1 MKPLS
6 RHTFAL
12 IAIALAAVIFVALN
26 IAADS
31 GLTATKLD
39 LTQNGQFTLAQGTRH
54 IVSSLKEPVTL
65 KFYFSKQAAADYA
78 QTAAYAKRV
87 RDLLGEYAA
96 ASDGKVIVQ
105 EIDPEP
111 FTEAEDQ
118 AQAAGLTGAPTDNG
132 DTVYFGLVGTN
143 RIDGKDVIPYFAP
156 EREQYLEYDITS
168 LIYRLSTPKKTMV
181 AVLSSLPLE
190 FGPGGIQAMMQG
202 RGQPNLIYQEL
213 GQTYQT
219 QMLPP
224 QFTAIPKGTDVL
236 IIVHPPALDDAQL
249 LAVDQFVLKGG
260 HALVFVDPNAEM
272 AQQSANPYQ
281 PAPTPPSSNLPAL
294 FKAWGIGYDP
304 AKVLGDIKLAQRV
317 QTRDPMNPTALYP
330 VWLHAGP
337 DNFDSKDP
345 VTANMQ
351 SLNLAT
357 VGALHPLKGATTEF
371 SPLVTSSDQS
381 GLLDAAIVR
390 MSQDPQ
396 ALMGDIQPTGEKFV
410 IAARITGHAKTA
422 FPNSAAAKAGNV
434 NLIVMADSDIFD
446 DRFWVHIQN
455 LMGKKIGAPF
465 ADNAGFV
472 LNAVE
477 NLAGSNDLISLRTR
491 ETAQRPFTVV
501 RDLQAH
507 AEEQFQAEE
516 KQLQQHLTDT
526 QQRLHDLQQ
535 GGGDQSGAVGLTA
548 AQQAEVEQFRRD
560 LIDTRTKLR
569 DVQHNLRKDID
580 ALGAWLAFINIALV
594 PILVAIF
601 AIGLAAMR
609 RRRRMQA
616 MGL

>member
-6 RHTFAL
+6 RHTYAL
-12 IAIALAAVIFVALN
+12 IAIALCAVIFVALN
-26 IAADS
+26 IAADT
-31 GLTATKLD
+31 GLTGTKLD

-54 IVSSLKEPVTL
+54 IVASLKEPVTL

-78 QTAAYAKRV
+78 QTTAYAKRV

-111 FTEAEDQ
+111 FTAAEDQ
-118 AQAAGLTGAPTDNG
+118 AQAAGLTGAPTDAG
-132 DTVYFGLVGTN
+132 DTVYFGLAGTN
-143 RIDGKDVIPYFAP
+143 RIDGKEVIPYFAP

-168 LIYRLSTPKKTMV
+168 MIYRLSTPKKPMV

-202 RGQPNLIYQEL
+202 NGQPNLIYQEL
-213 GQTYQT
+213 SQTYQT
-219 QMLPP
+219 QSLPP

-236 IIVHPPALDDAQL
+236 VIVHPPALNDAQMQ
-249 LAVDQFVLKGG
+249 AIDQFVLTGG

-281 PAPTPPSSNLPAL
+281 PAPTPPASDLPAL
-294 FKAWGIGYDP
+294 FKAWGIGYDA
-304 AKVLGDIKLAQRV
+304 AKVVGDIKLAQRV
-317 QTRDPMNPTALYP
+317 QTRDPMNPTTLYP

-337 DNFDSKDP
+337 DNFDAKDP

-381 GLLDAAIVR
+381 SLLDSATVR

-396 ALMGDIQPTGEKFV
+396 ALMGEIQPTGEKFV
-410 IAARITGHAKTA
+410 IAARITGRAKTA
-422 FPNSAAAKAGNV
+422 FPNSAATKAGNI

-477 NLAGSNDLISLRTR
+477 NLSGSNDLISLRTR

-526 QQRLHDLQQ
+526 QQRLHELQQ

-548 AQQAEVEQFRRD
+548 AQQAEVERFRRD
-560 LIDTRTKLR
+560 LIDTRIKLR

-580 ALGAWLAFINIALV
+580 ALGSWLAFVNIALV

-601 AIGLAAMR
+601 AIGLAAVR